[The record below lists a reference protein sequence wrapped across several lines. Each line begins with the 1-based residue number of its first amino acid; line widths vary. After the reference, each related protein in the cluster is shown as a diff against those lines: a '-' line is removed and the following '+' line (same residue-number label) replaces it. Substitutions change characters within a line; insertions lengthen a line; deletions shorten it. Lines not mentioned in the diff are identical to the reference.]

1 MKLKKKWTFKSDFTS
16 FSLKKNTLEFAKETF
31 IYHQCEKLTSKRHEE
46 TYMECCAMFLFT
58 LYITEAMN
66 D

>member
-1 MKLKKKWTFKSDFTS
+1 MISRVFLQ
-16 FSLKKNTLEFAKETF
+16 KNTLEFAKETF

-46 TYMECCAMFLFT
+46 TYIYGVLCYVFV
-58 LYITEAMN
+58 YIIYYRAAMN